1 MPKTWANVPDAR
13 NMNLPSIVGLVRA
26 TPSLWFVFALAVV
39 VRLVLLLTL
48 HDSYYTA
55 GMAQGELA
63 RNLAEGRGFVVNGV
77 VAAEIGRMQ
86 DSLSRL
92 VDVQDVLA
100 GMRPNDS
107 PEHLRPFIA
116 YMMPGQGILLSGT
129 YRLFEDYRYIYLQ
142 SLQVIVDS
150 IGVFLLFW
158 LGTVIFGTKVGLIT
172 SLLFAVYIPEA
183 RLAISATR
191 DAWMPMVYLS
201 SACALVF
208 AWKADSLKGW
218 FILGLCVALGAYFR
232 SEILLLPFFALAVK
246 FLMERRIRSIL
257 RPAVITLV
265 PILLLITPWS
275 IRNSMV
281 FDRILPT
288 NSGLWLALWQSFGEY
303 ENNFGAVNSDV
314 VTFQQTREW
323 GYTAAFDT
331 PEYDDIFRE
340 RVLKVVA
347 ERPMWVAWTMIR
359 RLARI
364 PFQMHAWGINST
376 EDMVPGNEAYPVGK
390 VDVGSYWNY
399 ITGDPLRF
407 ITHSLAR
414 GVNLVLYAS
423 VVIWFISLGR
433 NARSDD
439 LLLLLVPLYNILVH
453 VVIGVHARYILPTN
467 TILLLFVA
475 ALLTA
480 RLAHRFSLGH
490 SLSIPQK

>member
-1 MPKTWANVPDAR
+1 
-13 NMNLPSIVGLVRA
+13 MNLPSIVGLVRA
-26 TPSLWFVFALAVV
+26 TPSLWGVFALALV

-77 VAAEIGRMQ
+77 VANEIGRVQ

-92 VDVQDVLA
+92 VDVEDVLA
-100 GMRPNDS
+100 GLEPDDS

-116 YMMPGQGILLSGT
+116 YMMPGQGILLSAT
-129 YRLFEDYRYIYLQ
+129 YRLFGEYRYIYLQ
-142 SLQVIVDS
+142 SLQVVIDS

-158 LGTVIFGTKVGLIT
+158 LGTAMFGTRVGFIT
-172 SLLFAVYIPEA
+172 SILFAVYIPEA

-208 AWKADSLKGW
+208 AWKADSLRGW
-218 FILGLCVALGAYFR
+218 LILGFCVAVGAYFR
-232 SEILLLPFFALAVK
+232 SEILLLPFFALVVK
-246 FLMERRIRSIL
+246 FMVGRRIRPVL
-257 RPAVITLV
+257 KPALV
-265 PILLLITPWS
+265 ALLPIVLLITPWS

-303 ENNFGAVNSDV
+303 ENDFGAVNSDV
-314 VTFQQTREW
+314 ETFQQTREW

-340 RVLKVVA
+340 RVLRVVS
-347 ERPMWVAWTMIR
+347 ERPGWVAWTMIR

-364 PFQMHAWGINST
+364 PFQMHAWGISST

-390 VDVGSYWNY
+390 VDVGSYWGY
-399 ITGDPLRF
+399 MTGNPLRF
-407 ITHSLAR
+407 VTHLVAR
-414 GVNLVLYAS
+414 GVNSVLYAS
-423 VVIWFISLGR
+423 VVIWFFSIGR
-433 NARSDD
+433 NARLDG

-453 VVIGVHARYILPTN
+453 AVIGVHARYILPTN
-467 TILLLFVA
+467 EILLFFIASLVATRLFRSDPVPA
-475 ALLTA
+475 AD
-480 RLAHRFSLGH
+480 RV
-490 SLSIPQK
+490 

>member
-1 MPKTWANVPDAR
+1 
-13 NMNLPSIVGLVRA
+13 MNLPSIVGLVRA
-26 TPSLWFVFALAVV
+26 TPSLWIVFALAVL

-63 RNLAEGRGFVVNGV
+63 RNLAEGRGFVVNEV
-77 VAAEIGRMQ
+77 VAAEIGRLQ
-86 DSLSRL
+86 DSLSKL

-129 YRLFEDYRYIYLQ
+129 YRLFGDYRYIYLQ

-158 LGTVIFGTKVGLIT
+158 LGSVMFGTKVGLIT
-172 SLLFAVYIPEA
+172 SFLFAVYIPEA

-208 AWKADSLKGW
+208 AWKANVPRGW
-218 FILGLCVALGAYFR
+218 LILGLCVAVGAYFR
-232 SEILLLPFFALAVK
+232 SEILLLPFFALAAK
-246 FLMERRIRSIL
+246 FLIERRMRSIL
-257 RPAVITLV
+257 KPALFALV

-281 FDRILPT
+281 FDRFLPT

-303 ENNFGAVNSDV
+303 ENDFGAVNSDV

-340 RVLKVVA
+340 RVIKVVSEKPA
-347 ERPMWVAWTMIR
+347 WVGWTMIR

-364 PFQMHAWGINST
+364 PFQMHAWGIGST

-390 VDVGSYWNY
+390 VDVGSYWSY
-399 ITGDPLRF
+399 VTGDPFRF
-407 ITHSLAR
+407 VAHLGAR
-414 GVNLVLYAS
+414 GVNVILYAS
-423 VVIWFISLGR
+423 VVIWFFSIGR
-433 NARSDD
+433 NARSDG
-439 LLLLLVPLYNILVH
+439 LLLLLVPLYNILIH
-453 VVIGVHARYILPTN
+453 AVIGVHARYILPTN
-467 TILLLFVA
+467 EILLFFIA
-475 ALLTA
+475 
-480 RLAHRFSLGH
+480 
-490 SLSIPQK
+490 SIFASRVFRPDPAPDRV

>member
-1 MPKTWANVPDAR
+1 MKTLPGAHE
-13 NMNLPSIVGLVRA
+13 MKLPSIVGLIRS
-26 TPSLWFVFALAVV
+26 TPSLWGVFALAVV
-39 VRLVLLLTL
+39 VRLILLLSL

-77 VAAEIGRMQ
+77 VANEIGRMQ

-92 VDVQDVLA
+92 VDVEDALVQIPLD
-100 GMRPNDS
+100 DS

-129 YRLFEDYRYIYLQ
+129 YWLFGEYRYIYLQ
-142 SLQVIVDS
+142 SLQVVVDS
-150 IGVFLLFW
+150 VGVFLLFW

-172 SLLFAVYIPEA
+172 SILFAVYIPEA

-218 FILGLCVALGAYFR
+218 LALGLCVAAGAYFR
-232 SEILLLPFFALAVK
+232 SEILLLPFFALTVK
-246 FLMERRIRSIL
+246 AIVGRSI
-257 RPAVITLV
+257 RPVLKPALLALL
-265 PILLLITPWS
+265 PIVLLITPWS
-275 IRNSMV
+275 IRNSVV

-303 ENNFGAVNSDV
+303 ENDFGAVNNDV
-314 VTFQQTREW
+314 ATFQQSKEW

-340 RVLKVVA
+340 RVIKVVS
-347 ERPMWVAWTMIR
+347 ERPAWVVWTMVR

-364 PFQMHAWGINST
+364 PFQMHAWGISST

-399 ITGDPLRF
+399 ITGDPMRF
-407 ITHSLAR
+407 ITHLIAR
-414 GVNLVLYAS
+414 GVNVLLYAS
-423 VVIWFISLGR
+423 VVVWFLSLGR
-433 NARSDD
+433 GEQSDD
-439 LLLLLVPLYNILVH
+439 FLLLLVPLYNILVH

-475 ALLTA
+475 ALFTA
-480 RLAHRFSLGH
+480 RLAHRFSIGH
-490 SLSIPQK
+490 SLSIQQK